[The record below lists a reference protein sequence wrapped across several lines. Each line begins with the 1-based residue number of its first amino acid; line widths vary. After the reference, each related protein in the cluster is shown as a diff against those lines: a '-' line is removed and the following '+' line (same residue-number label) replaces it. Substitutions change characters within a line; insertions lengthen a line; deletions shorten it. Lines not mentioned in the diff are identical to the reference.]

1 MLTLDASGI
10 CWWECRDYGMRRDIA
25 ESVFTVGRPG
35 NTRLTQQHII
45 SAYKLSPQRNLRG
58 NIKSRENW
66 YLLFNETF
74 DHVYE
79 INL

>member
-1 MLTLDASGI
+1 
-10 CWWECRDYGMRRDIA
+10 MRRDIA

-58 NIKSRENW
+58 NIKSREN
-66 YLLFNETF
+66 
-74 DHVYE
+74 
-79 INL
+79 